1 MLQAKGINSSTK
13 EGKVRQITKKQ
24 QEKLL
29 EQRKKEGNENALQ
42 KQQIPLV
49 SKLSMPF
56 KR

>member
-29 EQRKKEGNENALQ
+29 EQRKKEGNENAL
-42 KQQIPLV
+42 
-49 SKLSMPF
+49 
-56 KR
+56 